1 MKDDDSGSRPEW
13 RDVAAVPHGQSLTS
27 GLNECF
33 VNIETSGVAKFFQHH
48 RGDFQLHPIPR
59 NFISIFPE

>member
-1 MKDDDSGSRPEW
+1 
-13 RDVAAVPHGQSLTS
+13 
-27 GLNECF
+27 
-33 VNIETSGVAKFFQHH
+33 VAKFFQHH